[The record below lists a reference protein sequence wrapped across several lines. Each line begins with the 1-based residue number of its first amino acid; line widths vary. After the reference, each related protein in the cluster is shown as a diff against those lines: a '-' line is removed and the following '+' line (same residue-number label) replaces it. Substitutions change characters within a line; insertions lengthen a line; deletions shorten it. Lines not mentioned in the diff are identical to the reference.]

1 MSPVPSPGV
10 LMIIIIY
17 FLGVLMIFRNETLL
31 WHYVQ
36 SRTHQTEIHDVQN
49 IGSSKVAQD

>member
-1 MSPVPSPGV
+1 MSPVPLPGV

-17 FLGVLMIFRNETLL
+17 FLGVLMIFRNENLL